1 MGAGDAMASY
11 AGSFRN
17 GAADAAAFDRAER
30 AERWLPVLREYQ
42 AERAAALGVQ
52 PRPDPDLLLMIDE
65 APEEASVDDL
75 REQVDLALSW
85 PASLPPPSPRVFYQ
99 MPGFGLG
106 FGSTAM
112 WITDWI
118 DYCALW
124 LLRRRL
130 PPRPPARPRLL

>member
-1 MGAGDAMASY
+1 MGAEVAMASY
-11 AGSFRN
+11 AGSVRN
-17 GAADAAAFDRAER
+17 SPADAAAFDRAER
-30 AERWLPVLREYQ
+30 SERWLPVLREYQ
-42 AERAAALGVQ
+42 SQRAAALGVE

-65 APEEASVDDL
+65 ADGEATIDDL

-85 PASLPPPSPRVFYQ
+85 PASLPPPGPRASYQ

-106 FGSTAM
+106 IGSTAM

-118 DYCALW
+118 DYCVLW

-130 PPRPPARPRLL
+130 PPRPPARPTLS